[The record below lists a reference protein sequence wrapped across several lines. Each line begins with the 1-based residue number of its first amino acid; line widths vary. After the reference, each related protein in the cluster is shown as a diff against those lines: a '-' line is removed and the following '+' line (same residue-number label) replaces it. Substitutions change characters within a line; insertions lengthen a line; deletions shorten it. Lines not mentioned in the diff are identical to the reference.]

1 MYRLVTTSLAD
12 DDLDEIVGYIRNELK
27 NEKAA
32 TDFVEEVLK
41 CYENLEQNPK
51 MYAVCTEANLFN
63 KGYRKAKI
71 KNYLLVF
78 KIDESTKTVYIMRF
92 FYGARNYFDLL

>member
-1 MYRLVTTSLAD
+1 MYKLVTTSLAD
-12 DDLDEIVGYIRNELK
+12 DDLDGIVGYIKNELK

-32 TDFVEEVLK
+32 ADFVDEVLK
-41 CYENLEQNPK
+41 CYGFLIQNPK
-51 MYAVCTEANLFN
+51 IYSLCTETNLFN

-71 KNYLLVF
+71 KNYLLIF
-78 KIDESTKTVYIMRF
+78 KIDDNTKTVYIMRF